1 MQALAGKFPMI
12 RNLAFKLVATSLF
25 GIAASAGAQTMQPG
39 LWYFWKSAQEQRPA
53 GQPVSGMCLDG
64 KDVQAP
70 AVLVAQFPG
79 DESCRLS
86 ALRSRGDGA
95 VEFDVNCGPRG
106 ERTAI
111 AVARVAGAQFVTRVT
126 PSGTEASAPTLFI
139 HGSNA
144 GACTK

>member
-1 MQALAGKFPMI
+1 MI
-12 RNLAFKLVATSLF
+12 RKLVPTLVATGLL
-25 GIAASAGAQTMQPG
+25 GIAASVGAQTMQPG
-39 LWYFWKSAQEQRPA
+39 LWYFWKSAEEQRPT
-53 GQPVSGMCLDG
+53 GQPVSGMCLDA
-64 KDVQAP
+64 KDLQAP

-79 DESCRLS
+79 DESCKLS

-111 AVARVAGAQFVTRVT
+111 AVARVGGAQFVTRVT
-126 PSGTEASAPTLFI
+126 PSGTQASAPTLFI